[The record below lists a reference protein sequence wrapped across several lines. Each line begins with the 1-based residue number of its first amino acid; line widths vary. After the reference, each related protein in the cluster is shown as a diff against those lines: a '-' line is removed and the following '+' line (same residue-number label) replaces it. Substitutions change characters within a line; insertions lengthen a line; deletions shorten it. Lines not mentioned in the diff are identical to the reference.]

1 MVQTDKTIVV
11 VVALVVLVIVL
22 HILIDA
28 ITGKRVLWK
37 VLEHATYHDTI
48 LAIPHTTACNLT
60 TAEIAL
66 CYRGRNNDALLVI
79 VSPGEH
85 SIHQSRSQ
93 GLQCIIGYRIAIETE
108 LRLSLHKQVV

>member
-1 MVQTDKTIVV
+1 MQSDITIVV
-11 VVALVVLVIVL
+11 VVALVVLVLIL

-28 ITGKRVLWK
+28 IACKRVLRK

-48 LAIPHTTACNLT
+48 LAIPHTMTCNLT

-66 CYRGRNNDALLVI
+66 CYRSRNNDALLVI
-79 VSPGEH
+79 VRPGEH
-85 SIHQSRSQ
+85 TIHQSWGQR
-93 GLQCIIGYRIAIETE
+93 LQCIIGYRITVEEE